1 PFSVQPGDQVI
12 VTGNIV
18 SFIRNGQVVGTRTMS
33 AVTTVPHGAT
43 QAESISNVY
52 FFRVFPMAGISET
65 LENVTVAENGET
77 VYFHFSSSAILE
89 FSSWAAALASVQHLD
104 TDPTT
109 AQNMLV
115 LGSCRQYAT
124 NGNNIRSL
132 CGMKCSINGA
142 AQRPVTI
149 D

>member
-1 PFSVQPGDQVI
+1 

-52 FFRVFPMAGISET
+52 FFKVFPMPNVCET
-65 LENVTVAENGET
+65 LTNVRVAENGET
-77 VYFHFSSSAILE
+77 MYFDFSSGVQRE
-89 FSSWAAALASVQHLD
+89 FQSLAQALSEVQGLD
-104 TDPTT
+104 TEPTF
-109 AQNMLV
+109 AQNILILGTCRRMLE
-115 LGSCRQYAT
+115 
-124 NGNNIRSL
+124 NGNNMRAL
-132 CGMKCSINGA
+132 VGMKCSINGSA
-142 AQRPVTI
+142 VRPLSI